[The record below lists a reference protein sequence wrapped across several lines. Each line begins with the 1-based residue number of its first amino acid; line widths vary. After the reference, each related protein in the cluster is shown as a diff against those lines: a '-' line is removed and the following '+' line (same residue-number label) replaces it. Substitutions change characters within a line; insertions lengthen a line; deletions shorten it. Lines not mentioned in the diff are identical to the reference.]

1 MSDPDPDDSIS
12 VRSISVSDP
21 DDSISV
27 SDPDD
32 SNPFAVPGT
41 RLPCIRGITCCLCL
55 ATALLALSAAVVSGF
70 GDTGFESVAGVV
82 GSAILFVCVLADPG
96 GPFARACS
104 PSIARAR
111 YVIKISF
118 CRYILLTI
126 AGVVALLFVTVH
138 AFEQHKAMEYYSSE
152 SEVALAGL
160 CAGLIGVSLAVG
172 LVALVLALR
181 AARRVHAHLAFFAA
195 RRAHARAPR
204 ASERPATM
212 ELASAAPVVSGV
224 VISGAR
230 APGRSPGPA
239 QSPHVVQG
247 RVCESV

>member
-1 MSDPDPDDSIS
+1 M
-12 VRSISVSDP
+12 
-21 DDSISV
+21 
-27 SDPDD
+27 
-32 SNPFAVPGT
+32 
-41 RLPCIRGITCCLCL
+41 
-55 ATALLALSAAVVSGF
+55 
-70 GDTGFESVAGVV
+70 
-82 GSAILFVCVLADPG
+82 
-96 GPFARACS
+96 
-104 PSIARAR
+104 
-111 YVIKISF
+111 KISF
-118 CRYILLTI
+118 CRSFLLTI

-138 AFEQHKAMEYYSSE
+138 AFEQHKAMEYYNSE

-160 CAGLIGVSLAVG
+160 CAGLIGVSSAVG

-181 AARRVHAHLAFFAA
+181 AARRARNLATLALCGV